1 MQAIR
6 AVPLN
11 LITGFLGAGKTTA
24 IRHLLA
30 HRRDGE
36 RWAVLVNE
44 FGQVGIDQAVL
55 GGEGIAIKEVP
66 GGCLC
71 CANQLPL
78 QVALSQLLAKARPD
92 RVLIEPT
99 GLGHPARVLE
109 SLREPHWRAALE
121 LRATVTLVDARELA
135 DPRVLAHETFNAQ
148 VEAADV
154 LVFSKDDVLSDADRE
169 RARAFAAGLLPPKA
183 HVYFLQGGE
192 MPREWLDLPG
202 RMLPVK
208 RSLLHVP
215 RDVPIGAVAGT
226 APASVGQG
234 LTADVGLAG
243 VSAAGEDATS
253 AVAAAGVP
261 PGGEIEPPY
270 HYSEVLPEAAIA
282 GWVFPR
288 EWVFRHDALL
298 DVLFGLR
305 DTLRVKGVFH
315 TGSGWIF
322 FNATRHETAVN
333 SEPPR
338 GDSRLE
344 VIAPAALDWP
354 ALETA
359 LLAARQD

>member
-1 MQAIR
+1 MQPIR

-55 GGEGIAIKEVP
+55 GGEGVAIREVP

-71 CANQLPL
+71 CANHLPL
-78 QVALSQLLAKARPD
+78 QVALSQLLARANPD

-99 GLGHPARVLE
+99 GLGHPARVLD
-109 SLREPHWRAALE
+109 SLREPHWREALDV
-121 LRATVTLVDARELA
+121 RATLTLVDARELA
-135 DPRVLAHETFNAQ
+135 DPRVRAHETFNAQ

-154 LVFSKDDVLSDADRE
+154 LVFSKDELLSEEE
-169 RARAFAAGLLPPKA
+169 RARARDFAAGLLPPKA
-183 HVYFLQGGE
+183 NVVFMRAGALQ
-192 MPREWLDLPG
+192 REWLDLPG
-202 RMLPVK
+202 RRQPLR
-208 RSLLHVP
+208 RSLLHRPPATPLAAVP
-215 RDVPIGAVAGT
+215 
-226 APASVGQG
+226 APV
-234 LTADVGLAG
+234 
-243 VSAAGEDATS
+243 
-253 AVAAAGVP
+253 
-261 PGGEIEPPY
+261 EPPF
-270 HYSEVLPEAAIA
+270 HYSEVLPEAAVA

-288 EWVFRHDALL
+288 DWVFGHDALL
-298 DVLFGLR
+298 DLLFGLR

-315 TGSGWIF
+315 TGRGWIF

-344 VIAPAALDWP
+344 VIATAPLDWS
-354 ALETA
+354 ALERA
-359 LLAARQD
+359 LLAAREDK

>member
-1 MQAIR
+1 MLPIR

-78 QVALSQLLAKARPD
+78 QVALAQLLAKARPD

-99 GLGHPARVLE
+99 GLGHPARVLD
-109 SLREPHWRAALE
+109 SLREPHWREALV
-121 LRATVTLVDARELA
+121 LRATITLVDARELA

-154 LVFSKDDVLSDADRE
+154 LVFSKDDVLTDADRE

-183 HVYFLQGGE
+183 QVHFLKGGE
-192 MPREWLDLPG
+192 MPRAWLDLPG
-202 RMLPVK
+202 RMRPVK
-208 RSLLHVP
+208 RSLLHMP
-215 RDVPIGAVAGT
+215 QGLPLAARSRSEL
-226 APASVGQG
+226 APDGQG
-234 LTADVGLAG
+234 GDVVLA
-243 VSAAGEDATS
+243 
-253 AVAAAGVP
+253 AAAGASAAAIP
-261 PGGEIEPPY
+261 AATAGGLPLGGEIEPPY
-270 HYSEVLPEAAIA
+270 HYSENLPEAAIA

-298 DVLFGLR
+298 NVLFGLR

-322 FNATRHETAVN
+322 FNATRRETAVN

-354 ALETA
+354 TLEAA
-359 LLAARQD
+359 LLAARED

>member
-1 MQAIR
+1 MIR

-78 QVALSQLLAKARPD
+78 QVALSQLLTRARPD

-109 SLREPHWRAALE
+109 TLREAHWRDALDV
-121 LRATVTLVDARELA
+121 RATLTLVDARELA
-135 DPRVLAHETFNAQ
+135 DARVLAHETFNAQ

-154 LVFSKDDVLSDADRE
+154 LVFSKDDVLADADRT
-169 RARAFAAGLLPPKA
+169 RARDFAAGLLPPKA
-183 HVYFLQGGE
+183 HVFFMASGE
-192 MPREWLDLPG
+192 LAREWLDLPD
-202 RMLPVK
+202 RAVPVK

-215 RDVPIGAVAGT
+215 PGATGVMAG
-226 APASVGQG
+226 APGG
-234 LTADVGLAG
+234 PDAG
-243 VSAAGEDATS
+243 AGRAGGR
-253 AVAAAGVP
+253 AAA
-261 PGGEIEPPY
+261 EIEPPF
-270 HYSEVLPEAAIA
+270 HYSENLPEAAIA

-288 EWVFRHDALL
+288 EWVFGHNALL
-298 DVLFGLR
+298 DVLFGIR
-305 DTLRVKGVFH
+305 EAMRVKGVFH
-315 TGSGWIF
+315 TDQGWIF

-333 SEPPR
+333 SEPSR
-338 GDSRLE
+338 SDSRLE
-344 VIAPAALDWP
+344 VIARVARDWP
-354 ALETA
+354 ALEAA
-359 LLAARQD
+359 LLAARQPG

>member
-1 MQAIR
+1 MQPIR

-78 QVALSQLLAKARPD
+78 QVALSQLLAQARPD

-121 LRATVTLVDARELA
+121 LRATMTLVDARELA

-148 VEAADV
+148 IEAADV
-154 LVFSKDDVLSDADRE
+154 LVFSKDDVLSDVERE

-183 HVYFLQGGE
+183 HVFFLQGGA
-192 MPREWLDLPG
+192 MPSAWLDLPA
-202 RMLPVK
+202 RQLPVK
-208 RSLLHVP
+208 RSLLHMP
-215 RDVPIGAVAGT
+215 R
-226 APASVGQG
+226 G
-234 LTADVGLAG
+234 LP
-243 VSAAGEDATS
+243 
-253 AVAAAGVP
+253 VAAAGMP
-261 PGGEIEPPY
+261 SGGEIEPPY

-298 DVLFGLR
+298 NVLFGLR
-305 DTLRVKGVFH
+305 DTMRVKGVFH

-322 FNATRHETAVN
+322 FNATRRETAVN

-344 VIAPAALDWP
+344 VIAAAALDWP
-354 ALETA
+354 VLEAA